1 MVTLTQLGADYPKVV
16 SQLVSWMQ
24 YLYYL
29 GQNLPQAST
38 TLVQPGSHLSVVKE
52 GAHSTEEPGV
62 DELSRS
68 FPLENNSE
76 YIGAVAS
83 VIKHLSGCSEKVGV
97 EVQCGYSLTVW

>member
-1 MVTLTQLGADYPKVV
+1 
-16 SQLVSWMQ
+16 MQ

-29 GQNLPQAST
+29 GQNLQQAS
-38 TLVQPGSHLSVVKE
+38 LSSKSHLSVVKE

-76 YIGAVAS
+76 CTGAVAS
-83 VIKHLSGCSEKVGV
+83 VIKHLSGRSEKVGV
-97 EVQCGYSLTVW
+97 EVHCGYSLTVW